1 MILIDAP
8 YYNEYVFLV
17 QVAFVKNFPLNWL
30 SFFHRPGHGQANV
43 KAPVSIAYNRNIS
56 MQTVKWA
63 IVDWLQ
69 HKHRHGI
76 WSVRPVPSVYLL
88 I

>member
-8 YYNEYVFLV
+8 YYNEYVLLV
-17 QVAFVKNFPLNWL
+17 QVVLPLKWP
-30 SFFHRPGHGQANV
+30 SFFHRPGHGHANV
-43 KAPVSIAYNRNIS
+43 NAPVSIAYNRNIS

-76 WSVRPVPSVYLL
+76 WRVQPFPSVYLF